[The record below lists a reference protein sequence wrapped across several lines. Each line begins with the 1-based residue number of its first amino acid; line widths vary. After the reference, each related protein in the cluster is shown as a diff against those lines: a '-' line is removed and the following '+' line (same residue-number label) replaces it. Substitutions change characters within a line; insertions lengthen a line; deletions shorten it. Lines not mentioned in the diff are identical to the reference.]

1 MKWFKKIWTKV
12 VYHSYDKITES
23 MLPLNRVM
31 LTLSLIDPKKIST
44 IKIYKITEEVPAFAP
59 TADQFNSLL
68 KQLNRVIE
76 QNEIADNI
84 FSQFNFNEY
93 PAYKFFQSEDQ
104 TLISMEHTT
113 QESIEQITK
122 VLQYYQNTP
131 KNYDLPIVQSRY
143 VRNKTSIDYNLNIIA
158 LYVDYLLEIQK
169 KYST

>member
-1 MKWFKKIWTKV
+1 
-12 VYHSYDKITES
+12 
-23 MLPLNRVM
+23 
-31 LTLSLIDPKKIST
+31 
-44 IKIYKITEEVPAFAP
+44 
-59 TADQFNSLL
+59 
-68 KQLNRVIE
+68 
-76 QNEIADNI
+76 
-84 FSQFNFNEY
+84 
-93 PAYKFFQSEDQ
+93 
-104 TLISMEHTT
+104 MEHTT